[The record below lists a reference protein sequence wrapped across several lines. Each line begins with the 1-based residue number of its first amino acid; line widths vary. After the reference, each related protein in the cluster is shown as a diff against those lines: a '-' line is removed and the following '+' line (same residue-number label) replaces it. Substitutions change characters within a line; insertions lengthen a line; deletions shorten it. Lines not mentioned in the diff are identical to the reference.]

1 MTKKNIKKSDDLD
14 NSNNDLE
21 KKILELQAKAVVSGP
36 SLDEIRTKVQKA
48 LQPESANKSYPEA
61 AVASSPMAWVEQL
74 YPEDHVVIFRLGQKT
89 FKQNYKMVNGTV
101 TLTGTATEVKQAYV
115 KAAAE
120 GCLTC
125 EEELLKDDRK
135 NVMKAKASKR

>member
-1 MTKKNIKKSDDLD
+1 MRHTIQDFM
-14 NSNNDLE
+14 NNNA
-21 KKILELQAKAVVSGP
+21 LELQAKAVVSGP

-48 LQPESANKSYPEA
+48 LQPESANKGIYPSEA
-61 AVASSPMAWVEQL
+61 MPSSPMAWVEQL